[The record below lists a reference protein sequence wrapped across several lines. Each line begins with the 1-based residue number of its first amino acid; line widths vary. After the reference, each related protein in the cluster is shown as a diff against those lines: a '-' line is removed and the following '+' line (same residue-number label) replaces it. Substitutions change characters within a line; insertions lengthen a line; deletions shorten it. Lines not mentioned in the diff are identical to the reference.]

1 MPKSK
6 LLKDAATSGLLVL
19 FFLAATLCAQRPENN
34 ELLKTVPAKSLF
46 CVRVN
51 NFDYTLNRIDQF
63 LAGVSPMPMGVSM
76 LVRMQLANML
86 GSPQLNGLNTNG
98 NFAAFG
104 VAMTGETTQAD
115 AIPNIFVGILAP
127 VTDYKQFIESNPNCN
142 QADEKGISKIT
153 INGAPVLLATKAGNY
168 ALMSWA
174 NDYDKLA
181 MTAKAI
187 SDSKAA
193 GLSDILNAEDMKQA
207 QTEPIWAYGNVEQVS
222 GTFGPMI
229 SAKIEEIKTITKNMN
244 AGQQG
249 MSPAGIQNIMNM
261 YSGILESLMK
271 ETKSVSIG
279 IDPKPHV
286 LNITKTISA
295 VPGTDMAKMFT
306 ADGSAQ
312 EDNTLLPYLQ
322 DGAVANF
329 AAMMN
334 TTFWKRLNDVSIDL
348 FASMSGES
356 MSADS
361 ITEMK
366 SLASEVIGAVEGP
379 VAYSVLSDPKNKP
392 PFAVKYVIAIKDEQK
407 FSQSV
412 EKAIN
417 IMSTSG
423 LMDFYKNMGIETSFS
438 TEKAV
443 ESYKGVSISSAKLTM
458 KAGADSPQAQMITSM
473 YGEGFDYRW
482 GITDGLFICA
492 VSGDVDSTMHE
503 LIDQVKAGGPK
514 EIGAEMKAAQSLL
527 PEAKKA
533 DFFVTFNILRFVKM
547 VTSMVPVPIPLMD
560 IQTESNIVVA
570 GSAAD
575 SRMVV
580 NVAVPKQH
588 LSEIMA
594 TFMAMQ
600 QKTNSTNQ

>member
-1 MPKSK
+1 
-6 LLKDAATSGLLVL
+6 
-19 FFLAATLCAQRPENN
+19 
-34 ELLKTVPAKSLF
+34 
-46 CVRVN
+46 
-51 NFDYTLNRIDQF
+51 
-63 LAGVSPMPMGVSM
+63 
-76 LVRMQLANML
+76 
-86 GSPQLNGLNTNG
+86 
-98 NFAAFG
+98 
-104 VAMTGETTQAD
+104 
-115 AIPNIFVGILAP
+115 
-127 VTDYKQFIESNPNCN
+127 
-142 QADEKGISKIT
+142 
-153 INGAPVLLATKAGNY
+153 
-168 ALMSWA
+168 
-174 NDYDKLA
+174 
-181 MTAKAI
+181 
-187 SDSKAA
+187 
-193 GLSDILNAEDMKQA
+193 
-207 QTEPIWAYGNVEQVS
+207 
-222 GTFGPMI
+222 
-229 SAKIEEIKTITKNMN
+229 
-244 AGQQG
+244 
-249 MSPAGIQNIMNM
+249 
-261 YSGILESLMK
+261 
-271 ETKSVSIG
+271 
-279 IDPKPHV
+279 
-286 LNITKTISA
+286 
-295 VPGTDMAKMFT
+295 
-306 ADGSAQ
+306 
-312 EDNTLLPYLQ
+312 
-322 DGAVANF
+322 
-329 AAMMN
+329 
-334 TTFWKRLNDVSIDL
+334 
-348 FASMSGES
+348 
-356 MSADS
+356 
-361 ITEMK
+361 MK